1 MRSGSV
7 SSSSTDLPLPIANS
21 KPTSPR
27 LFAFSD
33 TASGTAKNIRVL
45 ISFDEAHVLA
55 NPLAR
60 SEASLSED
68 KTALDVLFTVFD
80 DFRPLGLFGVFMSTQ
95 SHLEHLE
102 SKAAQAPF
110 SSSARRLVLPPYAHA
125 PITETPFDCFGDRR
139 IVPSC
144 LRANDLCDVAFM
156 ACFGRPL

>member
-1 MRSGSV
+1 MVG
-7 SSSSTDLPLPIANS
+7 
-21 KPTSPR
+21 
-27 LFAFSD
+27 
-33 TASGTAKNIRVL
+33 NIHVL
-45 ISFDEAHVLA
+45 IYFDEAHVLA

-95 SHLEHLE
+95 SHLGHFKC
-102 SKAAQAPF
+102 KAAQAPF

-139 IVPSC
+139 VISARLHVT
-144 LRANDLCDVAFM
+144 DFCDIAFM
-156 ACFGRPL
+156 DGE